1 MATPRQSL
9 SADEGMVSSTA
20 LELLLAEVVPAA
32 LRVSQELTE
41 PEEGSKMAP
50 FGYLVD
56 SESHL
61 DNVYFR
67 VEGYGYRVGRGIAE
81 SFSNERPHFADTL
94 DMMKFICKD
103 VWLLLYNKQVDH
115 LKTNHR
121 GTFVFVENQFRGCQ
135 RMSAKGG
142 QVETMKGATPYLWF
156 PVGVIRGVLAALGIQ
171 ADVTFETTQL
181 PVVYFNI
188 HVVQ

>member
-1 MATPRQSL
+1 
-9 SADEGMVSSTA
+9 MVALTS

-32 LRVSQELTE
+32 LRVSQEVTE
-41 PEEGSKMAP
+41 PEEGSKPAL
-50 FGYLVD
+50 FGPVVD
-56 SESHL
+56 SETHL
-61 DNVYFR
+61 DNVYLR
-67 VEGYGYRVGRGIAE
+67 VEGYGYRVGRGMAE
-81 SFSNERPHFADTL
+81 VFSNDRPHFTDTL

-103 VWLLLYNKQVDH
+103 IWLLLYNKQVDH

-135 RMSAKGG
+135 RMSARGG
-142 QVETMKGATPYLWF
+142 VVETMKGATPYLWF
-156 PVGVIRGVLAALGIQ
+156 PVGVIRGVLAALGVQ